1 MENTKVVSVIK
12 VIIARP
18 IKWTVL
24 FIIKNIQLYF
34 IKKKTEHLK
43 NEKNGNAINTKD
55 IKKITNRCY
64 EKFMPIN
71 LRT

>member
-1 MENTKVVSVIK
+1 MNCT
-12 VIIARP
+12 
-18 IKWTVL
+18 

-34 IKKKTEHLK
+34 IKKTKHVK
-43 NEKNGNAINTKD
+43 NEKKLQHYKD